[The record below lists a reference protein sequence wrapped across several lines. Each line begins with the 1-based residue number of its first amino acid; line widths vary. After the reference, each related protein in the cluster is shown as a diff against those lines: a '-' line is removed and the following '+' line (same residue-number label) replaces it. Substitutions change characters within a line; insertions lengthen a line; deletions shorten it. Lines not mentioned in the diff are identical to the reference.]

1 MSETALFVGRFQPFH
16 KGHRKS
22 VVSIL
27 DDVDEIVIAIGSADS
42 SHTKDNPFTAGE
54 RMRMIRKNFVD
65 MRSCVYT
72 VPIVDID
79 RNSVWTRHIE
89 SLCPKFDVVYTN
101 NDLVSRLFKED
112 DYEVRNHNMH
122 DKSKYSGTKVRRKIE
137 NGDEW
142 RHLVPDETE
151 EVIDDIAGVYR
162 IREVS

>member
-1 MSETALFVGRFQPFH
+1 MPETALFVGRFQPFH
-16 KGHRKS
+16 NGHRKS

-27 DDVDEIVIAIGSADS
+27 DDVDEIVVAIGSADS
-42 SHTKDNPFTAGE
+42 SHTKHDPFTAGE
-54 RMRMIRKNFVD
+54 RIRMIRKNFVD

-72 VPIVDID
+72 VPIVDIN

-89 SLCPKFDVVYTN
+89 SLCPSFDVVYTN

-112 DYEVRNHNMH
+112 DFEVRNHNMY
-122 DKSKYSGTKVRRKIE
+122 DKSKYSGTKVRKKIQ
-137 NGDEW
+137 NGDGW

-162 IREVS
+162 IRELS